1 MEIEGISAPVS
12 LSLTEAGG
20 PVHLPQRCTAA
31 LALPERARHPVAGD
45 VAARRQPLLPAAPPV
60 AAAHLARRPR
70 RLHLPRLAH
79 LQARRATGPVR
90 HAYRLH
96 DVVHRGDGPSRT
108 SPHLSIAGKRQV
120 LTASHTSKPNS
131 GERLRKA
138 QQVPFIPGKYFV
150 AREGEKKHVQR
161 NLISCGLRGRRKRRI
176 LEDLAAAGLMI
187 VLARRTHTVTCGPCI
202 TATSPILVAFGI
214 IKLVH
219 F

>member
-96 DVVHRGDGPSRT
+96 DVVHRGDDPSRT
-108 SPHLSIAGKRQV
+108 SPHFSIAGKSQV

-150 AREGEKKHVQR
+150 AREGEKKNMYKETSFRVAYVDGEKGA
-161 NLISCGLRGRRKRRI
+161 SW
-176 LEDLAAAGLMI
+176 
-187 VLARRTHTVTCGPCI
+187 RTLQLQV
-202 TATSPILVAFGI
+202 S
-214 IKLVH
+214 
-219 F
+219 